1 MPGAGDR
8 WTPEQIE
15 KLQALVASGASA
27 TRAAA
32 ALNRKVFAVKKKAN
46 DLGTPFPSV
55 REIRAK
61 LKAAFESDPNSAR

>member
-32 ALNRKVFAVKKKAN
+32 ALNRKVLAVKKKAN
-46 DLGTPFPSV
+46 DLGTPFPTL
-55 REIRAK
+55 RETRAK

>member
-15 KLQALVASGASA
+15 KLKALVASGASA

-32 ALNRKVFAVKKKAN
+32 ALNRKVLAVKKKAN
-46 DLGTPFPSV
+46 DLGTPFPTV
-55 REIRAK
+55 REARAK
-61 LKAAFESDPNSAR
+61 LREVFGPKEKSAR

>member
-32 ALNRKVFAVKKKAN
+32 ALNRKVLAVKKKAN

-55 REIRAK
+55 RETRAK